1 MFKIEFNKEL
11 FDKHIK
17 EIELSI
23 KQLLEHKLKS
33 NLLKYE
39 RNCLEYVRNNLKNIL
54 QADTNQM
61 KEYIN
66 YFKTNFPKTIGLTNQ
81 KRKKLEKTL

>member
-33 NLLKYE
+33 KLCQYE
-39 RNCLEYVRNNLKNIL
+39 LNC
-54 QADTNQM
+54 
-61 KEYIN
+61 
-66 YFKTNFPKTIGLTNQ
+66 
-81 KRKKLEKTL
+81 